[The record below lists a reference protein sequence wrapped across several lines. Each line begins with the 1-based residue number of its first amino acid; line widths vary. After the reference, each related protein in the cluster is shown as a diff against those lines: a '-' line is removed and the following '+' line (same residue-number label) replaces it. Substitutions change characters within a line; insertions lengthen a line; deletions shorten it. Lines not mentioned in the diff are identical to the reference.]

1 MLNQI
6 NYIKPNYNNTMLRNT
21 NCLTSGEEGIT
32 EDYNNTI
39 YFRKI
44 EDQYCWVAEE
54 TYGSSYEFSCH
65 HCGGE
70 LENATSG
77 YCKNDVSYCHNCAF
91 DLFDQPKPISAYQ
104 IWKQEKDQEIA
115 TFKREEAERRRIR
128 EEREERERRYMREHQ
143 EEIEERQALREEQS
157 RERLREYRE
166 YREEQKE
173 QEEQEHMYE
182 HDYDVL
188 IIEPKYD
195 FECCYCGIEM
205 TETDGYSINDYLYC
219 CLCACEWEKQEEDIQ
234 STRLTCEYSGPEE
247 HDPRFNFDD
256 LIDEDPLA
264 MPSLEDSRERDDDI
278 AEFIRKIKSNS
289 IDDSLEVEIVSIIPE
304 DAIKLDEEFIMSNS
318 FDEAKEELANAI
330 YDKDTDIAQELADA
344 YIVSQHNGR
353 FWYKLT
359 ADTKKPD
366 KYIIS
371 LYMKKDEVATKY
383 LIRQLEECMY
393 YIDLNAFPDDYYN
406 YNEEEVDYNNYYT
419 KKALCVTC
427 GEVNYAE
434 LVYEVED
441 HPRMVCCDCIKKVY
455 RCDECNI
462 VTLDYVFRK
471 SIETSDLCFDCNFKT
486 KERVQMPLEEHLL
499 VRRDIQHLRK
509 THFDVLVDYAELAQL
524 TIFEA
529 YRYKSKCHFY
539 DCIQRI
545 SPSNWDAEETRQFC
559 CRRHCEYADES
570 GCHCTNVWNGTD
582 YDDHYEEATCKICN
596 SSHEA
601 NVKSRVELRT
611 SNEGFKPIVS
621 AIHLFNEELCM
632 SNILAE
638 SLVDLCEYFK

>member
-6 NYIKPNYNNTMLRNT
+6 NYIKPNYKDTMLRNT

-44 EDQYCWVAEE
+44 EDQDCWVAEDI
-54 TYGSSYEFSCH
+54 YGSSYEFSCH

-104 IWKQEKDQEIA
+104 IWKQKKDQEIA

-166 YREEQKE
+166 VQKE

-182 HDYDVL
+182 DDFDVL
-188 IIEPKYD
+188 IIESKYD

-205 TETDGYSINDYLYC
+205 TETDGYSINDDLYC
-219 CLCACEWEKQEEDIQ
+219 CLCACELEKQEEDIQ
-234 STRLTCEYSGPEE
+234 STRLTCEYTDPEE

-256 LIDEDPLA
+256 LIEDPLA
-264 MPSLEDSRERDDDI
+264 MPNLEDSRERDEDSS
-278 AEFIRKIKSNS
+278 EFIRKIKSNS

-330 YDKDTDIAQELADA
+330 YNKDTDIAQELADA
-344 YIVSQHNGR
+344 YIVSQHSGR

-441 HPRMVCCDCIKKVY
+441 HPRMVCSYCIKKVN

-545 SPSNWDAEETRQFC
+545 SPSSWDAEETRQFC
-559 CRRHCEYADES
+559 CSRHCEYADES

-582 YDDHYEEATCKICN
+582 YDDDYQEATCKICN
-596 SSHEA
+596 SPHEA

-621 AIHLFNEELCM
+621 AIHFFNEELCM